1 MNAEII
7 FERVNAVFRRV
18 FNNPDINVNRETTA
32 KDIQGWDSITH
43 LDIITGME
51 EEFQIEITGFEVMN
65 LNNVGDLLD
74 LLAEKLSA

>member
-1 MNAEII
+1 MNAETI
-7 FERVNAVFRRV
+7 FERVNVVFRRV
-18 FNNPDINVNRETTA
+18 FNNPDINVHRETTA